1 MLPITFNALRHRY
14 DRAGAVGGEAL
25 VAVLSEVEPNKP
37 GLNTPGVAPDEAT
50 EMMVFE

>member
-1 MLPITFNALRHRY
+1 MTGRERWEGRRLSQ
-14 DRAGAVGGEAL
+14 
-25 VAVLSEVEPNKP
+25 VLSEVEPNKP